1 MPRAIVRQFPCRSD
15 NFGVLVHDPASGK
28 TLSIDAPEERPILD
42 ALEREGWRLDTILT
56 THHHADH
63 VEANGALKA
72 RFGCEI
78 VGPAKERAKIPGID
92 RTVSGGDRFR
102 IGEFAIEVI
111 DTPGHT
117 LGHVSYFL
125 PDEKL
130 LFAADTLFSLGCGR
144 LFEGDPATM
153 WASLLRLR
161 ELPDD
166 TMLHCGHEYTATN
179 ARFAVDVDP
188 GNPALRNRALEVERL
203 RVARE
208 ATLPVQLG
216 QEKLTNPFLRADNP
230 ELQAEMG
237 MSGADPVEVF
247 RTLRERRNGY

>member
-15 NFGVLVHDPASGK
+15 NFGVVIHDPASGK
-28 TLSIDAPEERPILD
+28 TVSVDAPEERPILD
-42 ALEREGWRLDTILT
+42 ALEREGWQLTHILT

-63 VEANGALKA
+63 VAANEALKK

-78 VGPAKERAKIPGID
+78 VGPEKERARIPAID
-92 RTVSGGDRFR
+92 RTVAGGDRFR
-102 IGEFAIEVI
+102 IGELAVEVI

-125 PDEKL
+125 PGEKL

-153 WASLLRLR
+153 WASLRRLR
-161 ELPDD
+161 DLPDD

-188 GNPALRNRALEVERL
+188 GNTTLRNRALEVERL
-203 RVARE
+203 RVAHE
-208 ATLPVQLG
+208 ATLPVPLG
-216 QEKLTNPFLRADNP
+216 EEKLTNPFLRADNP
-230 ELQAEMG
+230 ELQAGMG
-237 MSGADPVEVF
+237 MGGADPVEVF
-247 RTLRERRNGY
+247 RALREKRNGY